1 MPTTYASTRSSDSA
15 VSLSTALTRGIAPD
29 GGLYI
34 PTPVPPL
41 PDGWRDGDSFAD
53 LAVAVLDPWLSDDV
67 PDWEFAVRDA
77 LDFPIPLVELEPGLS
92 VLELFHGP
100 TYSFKDFGARTMAR
114 LLARLRNPADEP
126 LTILVA
132 TSGDTGSAVADG
144 FAGLPGFRVV
154 LLFPDGQV
162 SPVQERQLVMQ
173 RDGVTSLR
181 VAGTF
186 DDCQRMVK
194 AAFADPKLSAIP
206 LSSAN
211 SINIGRLLPQML
223 FYVEAMRQWGGEE
236 AVFVTPS
243 GNLGN
248 LTGGVMAMQAGL
260 PVRRFIAAHNANRFF
275 PDRLA
280 GGDAQMGAS
289 IATLSNAMDV
299 GAPSNFERIH
309 KLLGDSLSDHIWGA
323 TVSDDDTL
331 ISMKRAY
338 DRWGY
343 VACPHTAVGLEA
355 ARRYRDET
363 GDPTPQIVLATAHP
377 AKFPDVVARAIG
389 NEPQAPEPLAALQG
403 ERDSSVPIAATP
415 DALRAVLLAPSRR
428 RPATGPRTARHSS
441 RHAPPSPGSTGSDV
455 RGLHPG
461 HHRRSGTPAATSTHR
476 PVSRGQTG
484 DQGARP
490 RSVQALPR
498 RPRVELGAA
507 QPTAV

>member
-1 MPTTYASTRSSDSA
+1 M
-15 VSLSTALTRGIAPD
+15 RGIAAD
-29 GGLYI
+29 GGLYV
-34 PTPVPPL
+34 PQHVPPL
-41 PDGWRDGDSFAD
+41 PNRWRDADSFAD
-53 LAVAVLDPWLSDDV
+53 LAVAVLDPWLRADV
-67 PDWEFAVRDA
+67 PDWEGAVREA
-77 LDFPIPLVELEPGLS
+77 LDFPIPLVEVEPGLS
-92 VLELFHGP
+92 ILELFHGP

-114 LLARLRNPADEP
+114 LLSRLRDPSDEP

-162 SPVQERQLVMQ
+162 SPVQERQLVMP

-194 AAFADPKLSAIP
+194 AAFADEKLSGIP

-223 FYVEAMRQWGGEE
+223 FYVEALRQSGEEE

-260 PVRRFIAAHNANRFF
+260 PVHRFVAAHNANRFF

-280 GGDAQMGAS
+280 GHDAQMGDS

-299 GAPSNFERIH
+299 GAPSNFERVQT
-309 KLLGDSLSDHIWGA
+309 LLGDALSDRIWGT
-323 TVSDDDTL
+323 TVTDDDTL
-331 ISMKRAY
+331 TAMQRAY
-338 DRWGY
+338 DDWGY

-363 GDPTPQIVLATAHP
+363 GDQTPQIVLATAHS
-377 AKFPDVVARAIG
+377 AKFPHVVARAIG
-389 NEPQAPEPLAALQG
+389 NEPDAPEPLVALVG
-403 ERDSSVPIAATP
+403 ARDSSVPIAATP
-415 DALRAVLLAPSRR
+415 DALRAVLLALS
-428 RPATGPRTARHSS
+428 
-441 RHAPPSPGSTGSDV
+441 
-455 RGLHPG
+455 
-461 HHRRSGTPAATSTHR
+461 
-476 PVSRGQTG
+476 
-484 DQGARP
+484 
-490 RSVQALPR
+490 
-498 RPRVELGAA
+498 
-507 QPTAV
+507 